1 MDIDWI
7 LMVSNSSDFKM
18 PGGWICG
25 SLGSS
30 WLWWQWFPHQR
41 DVDGRSCFATWL
53 SSVKIMS
60 DLPRSS
66 YIPDASRMFTLDAI
80 ITNDTSEHIRIVIW
94 YMCVLAPCIS
104 SYKCRNQAKLSLW
117 KASPG
122 PGWTLLKLPFVHLGF
137 QSWCFFF
144 YFFSYLMAKYDEL
157 HMNFCCKLE
166 DFCVCVCLMLATL
179 RGMCVSLLPRH

>member
-1 MDIDWI
+1 
-7 LMVSNSSDFKM
+7 MVSNSSDFKM